1 MLLNFRVANF
11 RAFRDPQELTMR
23 RARGLSS
30 KTSSDNWD
38 ANISPIAVVYGP
50 NASGKSTLYRAVSFV
65 RRAVT
70 NSYRKWPVDGGVP
83 GATPF
88 LLDHARAKNP
98 CEFEIEFVARDGIR
112 YQYGFQVSTNR
123 VESEWLYS
131 YKSSSRSTLFER
143 NSSDPDPLYF
153 GNSFRGNRSAIEE
166 ALEERPNALF
176 ISVAAQLGNKTV
188 ASAHKWMTNNLR
200 TYDARQYEAEH
211 RHLIELL
218 RKDDA
223 IRQQLSEVLAKAD
236 LGITNLTV
244 AEHEVD
250 PAMFEKAYEAV
261 RILSDD
267 DAPALDADDLAQL
280 VDAASH
286 EIQFLHR
293 SNDEEVAFP
302 LGWES
307 DGTQAL
313 LSFASVAMKTL
324 RTGSTMIVDE
334 IDSSLHPVIVA
345 ELIRVFRDDKTNP
358 LQAQL
363 IVTTHDATLLNA
375 QAGDADLLDRDQVWV
390 TEKNLNGSSSLT
402 AISEYRTPRKD
413 ENLMRGYL
421 SGRYGGVPMPSIF
434 EAICAIQQ
442 DA

>member
-30 KTSSDNWD
+30 KPSSAAWD
-38 ANISPIAVVYGP
+38 SSVSTIAVTYGP
-50 NASGKSTLYRAVSFV
+50 NASGKSTLYRAMAFV
-65 RRAVT
+65 RKAVS
-70 NSYRKWPVDGGVP
+70 NSYRRWAVDGGVP

-88 LLDHARAKNP
+88 LLDEEYVQSP
-98 CEFEIEFVARDGIR
+98 SEFELEFIARDGIR

-123 VESEWLYS
+123 IEAEWLYS
-131 YKSSSRSTLFER
+131 YKTSSRSTLFER
-143 NSSDPDPLYF
+143 DSTAQEPLYF
-153 GNSFRGNRSAIEE
+153 GNSFRGNRTAIED
-166 ALEERPNALF
+166 ALAQRPNALF
-176 ISVAAQLGNKTV
+176 ISVAAQLGNKVV
-188 ASAHKWMTNNLR
+188 ASAHNWLTQGLR
-200 TYDARQYEAEH
+200 SYDARKYEAEH
-211 RHLIELL
+211 RHLVELL

-223 IRQQLSEVLAKAD
+223 VRQRLSDVLAKAD
-236 LGITNLTV
+236 LGIINLTV
-244 AEHEVD
+244 AENEVD
-250 PAMFEKAYEAV
+250 PAMFERAYEAV
-261 RILSDD
+261 RILDD
-267 DAPALDADDLAQL
+267 DAPVLDAEDIARIIDT
-280 VDAASH
+280 ASH

-293 SNDEEVAFP
+293 SNDQEIAFP

-324 RTGSTMIVDE
+324 QTGSTMIVDE

-345 ELIRVFRDDKTNP
+345 ELIRVFKDEKTNP

-375 QAGDADLLDRDQVWV
+375 QAGGADLLDRDQVWV
-390 TEKNLNGSSSLT
+390 TEKNLDGSSSLT

-434 EAICAIQQ
+434 EAICTIQQ
-442 DA
+442 EA

>member
-11 RAFRDPQELTMR
+11 RAFRDPQEFTMR

-30 KTSSDNWD
+30 KTSPGDWD
-38 ANISPIAVVYGP
+38 ANVSPIAVIYGP
-50 NASGKSTLYRAVSFV
+50 NASGKSTLYRAMSFV
-65 RRAVT
+65 RRAVN
-70 NSYRKWPVDGGVP
+70 NSYRRWPVDGGVP

-88 LLDHARAKNP
+88 LLDQESANNP
-98 CEFEIEFVARDGIR
+98 CELEIEFIARDGIR
-112 YQYGFQVSTNR
+112 YQYGFQVSTSR
-123 VESEWLYS
+123 VEAEWLYS

-143 NSSDPDPLYF
+143 NSADLEPLYF
-153 GNSFRGNRSAIEE
+153 GNSFRGNRTAIEE
-166 ALEERPNALF
+166 ALTQRPNALF
-176 ISVAAQLGNKTV
+176 ISVAAQLGNKVV
-188 ASAHKWMTNNLR
+188 ASAHKWLTNSLR

-211 RHLIELL
+211 RHLVELL

-223 IRQQLSEVLAKAD
+223 ARQQLSEVLAKAD
-236 LGITNLTV
+236 LGTNLTV
-244 AEHEVD
+244 AENEVD
-250 PAMFEKAYEAV
+250 PAMFERAYEAV
-261 RILSDD
+261 RILADD
-267 DAPALDADDLAQL
+267 DAPTLDADDLAKL
-280 VDAASH
+280 VDSASH

-345 ELIRVFRDDKTNP
+345 ELIRVFRDNKTNP

-363 IVTTHDATLLNA
+363 VVTTHDATLLNA
-375 QAGDADLLDRDQVWV
+375 QAGDTDLLDRDQVWV
-390 TEKNLNGSSSLT
+390 TEKNLDGSSSLT
-402 AISEYRTPRKD
+402 ASSEDRTPRKD